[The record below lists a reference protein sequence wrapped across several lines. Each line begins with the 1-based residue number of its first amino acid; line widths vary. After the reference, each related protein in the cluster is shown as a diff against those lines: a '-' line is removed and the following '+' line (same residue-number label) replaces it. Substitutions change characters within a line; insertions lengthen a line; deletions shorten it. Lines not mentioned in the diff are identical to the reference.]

1 MSRWRWMLRRLT
13 RRLWFRAALFSVLA
27 VATALVS
34 AVAAPFIP
42 YEFTAQIGASAVD
55 NILSI
60 LASSMLAVTTFSLTT
75 MVSAFSAASNA
86 ATPRASLLLIEDQQA
101 QNAISTFLGCFLFS
115 IVGIIALS
123 TGFYGE
129 SGRVV
134 LFIVTIGVIL
144 WIVVTLLRWIDHLS
158 RFGRLG
164 ETVSRVEATAAA
176 SLGDWAKRP
185 RLGGARSLPL
195 PAGAVPVMAVDFGY
209 LQHIDVQALSRL
221 AEEME
226 QDIHLAVLPG
236 VALDPYRPLLHLPR
250 AASPE
255 LEERLRQ
262 AFTLGDQ
269 RGFEQDPRYGMIV
282 LTEIACR
289 ALSAATNDTGT
300 AIGVLA
306 ALGRLLG
313 RWAETKAE
321 DEEAAFPR
329 LRVPDIA
336 PDVFFNDVFRPI
348 ARDGAGEV
356 EVGIRLQKTLAML
369 ARCGQGRLAAPA
381 RRLSAEALERAEAAG
396 LLPAEMEI
404 LRRAAGA
411 LAAEALA
418 AGPERPLPA

>member
-13 RRLWFRAALFSVLA
+13 RRLWFRAALFSALA

-42 YEFTAQIGASAVD
+42 YEFTTQIGASAVD

-86 ATPRASLLLIEDQQA
+86 ATPRASLLLVEDQQA

-158 RFGRLG
+158 RFGRLS

-176 SLGDWAKRP
+176 SLQDWARAP
-185 RLGGARSLPL
+185 RLGGGRSLPL
-195 PAGAVPVMAVDFGY
+195 PAGAVPVMPADFGY
-209 LQHIDVQALSRL
+209 LQHVDVQALSRL

-236 VALDPYRPLLHLPR
+236 AAMDPYRPLLHLSR
-250 AASPE
+250 AVSPE

-262 AFTLGDQ
+262 AFTLGDR
-269 RGFEQDPRYGMIV
+269 RGFDQDPRYGMIV
-282 LTEIACR
+282 LTEIASR

-313 RWAETKAE
+313 RWAETETE
-321 DEEAAFPR
+321 DEEVAFPR
-329 LRVPDIA
+329 LRVPDIM

-381 RRLSAEALERAEAAG
+381 RRLSAEAIERAEAAG

-411 LAAEALA
+411 LS
-418 AGPERPLPA
+418 AGPQRSMPA

>member
-195 PAGAVPVMAVDFGY
+195 PAGAVPVMPADFGY
-209 LQHIDVQALSRL
+209 LQHVDVQALSRL

-236 VALDPYRPLLHLPR
+236 AALDPYRPLLHLPR

-255 LEERLRQ
+255 SEERLRQ

-313 RWAETKAE
+313 RWAETEAE

-411 LAAEALA
+411 LAVEALA
-418 AGPERPLPA
+418 VGPERPLPA